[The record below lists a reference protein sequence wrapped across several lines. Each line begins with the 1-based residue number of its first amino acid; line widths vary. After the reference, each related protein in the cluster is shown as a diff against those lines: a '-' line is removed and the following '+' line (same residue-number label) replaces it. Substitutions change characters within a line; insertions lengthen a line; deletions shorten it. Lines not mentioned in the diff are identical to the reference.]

1 MSSNGNG
8 SSKWP
13 DFRLASTLWSF
24 MPGSQSNKPDKQ
36 NHEDRDGSH
45 SHGNEQHLKNEPQE
59 ELPEELMQSLEMT
72 QDDAGTENRSIDDM
86 SGLDNYED
94 AQSRS
99 EDDVQDQEFG
109 ALEMFDSNATQ
120 APYTSQLDN
129 ASEEEEK
136 APEATMSEDV
146 PSSKSRKH
154 KRDKK
159 ERKRK
164 SINESASPQPQ
175 SGEES
180 SRKHRKSKKKS
191 TLPVEIPDS
200 LIENNDT
207 TIFPSQPLDTSAAD
221 FDEDAA
227 APATQSKRK
236 RKPSDSTDGKQ
247 RKKRRSRDE
256 AADAE
261 SQQVVPG
268 TQENSLPAQE
278 EERYTKESQAVSFLR
293 TRDAAR
299 PAAIYD
305 DDTEDA
311 PQSPSAA
318 RLEVRDARSREGST
332 AHDKMDVDAPPGKE
346 SQDEENGASS
356 FPATNGQDNTEH
368 QELEHIA
375 RDVWN
380 AHINGQNLPNTQ
392 ESSVHPE
399 EMEVPTSAQRPHAT
413 NDVYD
418 VPGSPPHPSNP
429 PSANTKKARSGKAK
443 KAKPTFFE
451 KSPSP
456 ELHEG
461 DLPSPSAMT
470 PMPRKRTKKAS
481 NRRKSEANRAL
492 LSQNMQGG
500 DEDADTEYGSAAGG
514 RRNRMA
520 GFTQGR
526 FSDEELGR
534 IAQAVESYR
543 VERNMA
549 QHELNTM
556 IHAPGGTTAGDE
568 HAALWARIFA
578 TCPDRHRQKIINITR
593 KKFHNF
599 VARGT
604 WTNEQ
609 DAELRDLIEIHG
621 TKWSKIAG
629 IINRH
634 PEDLRDRYRNY
645 IICGD
650 SQRKDTWDEEEEG
663 NLTQYV
669 MEAMAAIDEL
679 RIIQPSRE
687 LLKKPY
693 EELIDWQN
701 ISERMGRTRS
711 RLQCI
716 TKWRAMN
723 IKTHGK
729 DKLVSNAPD
738 ASISFRLEKARRQIA
753 AMPEEERYRMVMA
766 ISGSSASVETKI
778 PWQRLVD
785 KQFRNKWH
793 RPTQMLL
800 WRRLKQY
807 VPESEKKTVRDCA
820 RHLMEVYT
828 QSGELPN
835 VEDSLFDDADEM
847 EFLNSIPTAHASHNA
862 AANGQNHMSAE
873 FVNEADDEDTEQQQ
887 GEYGVPDE
895 NIQPDL
901 PVAPME
907 HFEQAPMASMDAV
920 EQVAELAPMEDTE
933 MVDPALSAEPTEPAE
948 NAETEEAAE
957 SVDAIMKE
965 EPAPVAKPADTP
977 VFNEPAPP
985 KATRVA
991 KRTGMGKAKAPKP
1004 PRKSAARSTPAR
1016 ATPSRRSAR
1025 RAAPSQDPIEDDG
1038 DAEAA
1043 AAAEDNSEVDEVMTR
1058 KRKTPSRFRSAGV
1071 TQLPTTADDS
1081 DSVMDDMEDLPARI
1095 M

>member
-1 MSSNGNG
+1 MSGNGNG

-13 DFRLASTLWSF
+13 DFRLASTLWSL
-24 MPGSQSNKPDKQ
+24 MPGSQSNRPDKQ
-36 NHEDRDGSH
+36 NDEDRDGNQGH
-45 SHGNEQHLKNEPQE
+45 KNEQQLKNEPQE
-59 ELPEELMQSLEMT
+59 ELPEELMQSLELT
-72 QDDAGTENRSIDDM
+72 QDEVGTESRPIDEM
-86 SGLDNYED
+86 SGFDNYDGD
-94 AQSRS
+94 AQDGP
-99 EDDVQDQEFG
+99 EDDVQDQDFG
-109 ALEMFDSNATQ
+109 TLEMFDSNATQ

-129 ASEEEEK
+129 ASQEDQASE
-136 APEATMSEDV
+136 APMSEDI
-146 PSSKSRKH
+146 PSSQSRKH

-159 ERKRK
+159 GRKQK
-164 SINESASPQPQ
+164 GINESESPQLPAA
-175 SGEES
+175 EES
-180 SRKHRKSKKKS
+180 SRKSKKSKKKS
-191 TLPVEIPDS
+191 IVPVEIPDS
-200 LIENNDT
+200 MVENNT
-207 TIFPSQPLDTSAAD
+207 ATIFPSQPLDNLAAD
-221 FDEDAA
+221 LDDEMA
-227 APATQSKRK
+227 APATQPKRK
-236 RKPSDSTDGKQ
+236 RNLSDSIDGKQ

-256 AADAE
+256 AADIE
-261 SQQVVPG
+261 SQLAEPG
-268 TQENSLPAQE
+268 TQDGQIE
-278 EERYTKESQAVSFLR
+278 EADTKESQAASFLR

-305 DDTEDA
+305 DVAEDA

-318 RLEVRDARSREGST
+318 RLEVRDDARSREGST
-332 AHDKMDVDAPPGKE
+332 AHDEMDIDASAKQT
-346 SQDEENGASS
+346 QDQENEVSGFSAI
-356 FPATNGQDNTEH
+356 NGQENTEH
-368 QELEHIA
+368 QELEQVA

-380 AHINGQNLPNTQ
+380 AHINGQTQPNTQ
-392 ESSVHPE
+392 DSSVHPE
-399 EMEVPTSAQRPHAT
+399 EMEVPTSAQRPHT
-413 NDVYD
+413 SNDVYD
-418 VPGSPPHPSNP
+418 VPGSPVQASNP
-429 PSANTKKARSGKAK
+429 PSASAKRTRSGKAK

-456 ELHEG
+456 EVPEG

-492 LSQNMQGG
+492 SSQDMEVR
-500 DEDADTEYGSAAGG
+500 DDDDLYGNPATG

-526 FSDEELGR
+526 FTDEELGR
-534 IAQAVESYR
+534 IAQAVEGYR
-543 VERNMA
+543 VERNME
-549 QHELNTM
+549 QHELNAM

-604 WTNEQ
+604 WTSEQ
-609 DAELRDLIEIHG
+609 DAELRDLIEANG

-679 RIIQPSRE
+679 RIIQPTRE

-729 DKLVSNAPD
+729 DKLVSHAPD

-753 AMPEEERYRMVMA
+753 AMPEEERYRMIMA
-766 ISGSSASVETKI
+766 ISGSSASIEAKI

-785 KQFRNKWH
+785 KQFRNSWH

-800 WRRLKQY
+800 WRRLKQS
-807 VPESEKKTVRDCA
+807 VPESEQKTVRDSA
-820 RHLMEVYT
+820 QYLLNLYAQT
-828 QSGELPN
+828 GELPN
-835 VEDSLFDDADEM
+835 VDDALFDDAEEM
-847 EFLNSIPTAHASHNA
+847 EFVNSIPTTHVSHNNA
-862 AANGQNHMSAE
+862 SANGQNHMSAE
-873 FVNEADDEDTEQQQ
+873 FVNEADEEETEQPQ
-887 GEYGVPDE
+887 GEYVVPDE
-895 NIQPDL
+895 NINPDL
-901 PVAPME
+901 PIAPME
-907 HFEQAPMASMDAV
+907 DFDTAPMASMDPVAAV
-920 EQVAELAPMEDTE
+920 ANLAPMEDTE
-933 MVDPALSAEPTEPAE
+933 MVDPALSADHAEPEQPEQPEQPVGAP
-948 NAETEEAAE
+948 
-957 SVDAIMKE
+957 MKE
-965 EPAPVAKPADTP
+965 EPVPVAKPASTP
-977 VFNEPAPP
+977 VFDEPAPP

-1025 RAAPSQDPIEDDG
+1025 RAAPSQDPIEDDVEVQAG
-1038 DAEAA
+1038 AP
-1043 AAAEDNSEVDEVMTR
+1043 AEDNSEVDEAQTR

-1071 TQLPTTADDS
+1071 PEVSAAADDS
-1081 DSVMDDMEDLPARI
+1081 DSVMDDMEDLPARV

>member
-13 DFRLASTLWSF
+13 DFRLASTLWSL
-24 MPGSQSNKPDKQ
+24 MPGSQSNRPDKQ
-36 NHEDRDGSH
+36 NSDDRDGSH
-45 SHGNEQHLKNEPQE
+45 GHENEQHLKNEPQE

-72 QDDAGTENRSIDDM
+72 QDDVGAESRSIDDM
-86 SGLDNYED
+86 SGFDNYED
-94 AQSRS
+94 AQAGS

-129 ASEEEEK
+129 ASQEEEK
-136 APEATMSEDV
+136 VPEATMSEDV
-146 PSSKSRKH
+146 TPSQSRKH

-164 SINESASPQPQ
+164 SINESVSPQLQ
-175 SGEES
+175 AEEES

-200 LIENNDT
+200 LVENNDS
-207 TIFPSQPLDTSAAD
+207 TIFPSQPLDTSALD
-221 FDEDAA
+221 FDEETP
-227 APATQSKRK
+227 APATQTKRK
-236 RKPSDSTDGKQ
+236 RKPSDSTDGQQ

-256 AADAE
+256 AADTE

-268 TQENSLPAQE
+268 TQENGLPAQE
-278 EERYTKESQAVSFLR
+278 EEPDIKETQAASFLR

-299 PAAIYD
+299 PATIYD
-305 DDTEDA
+305 DVAEDA

-318 RLEVRDARSREGST
+318 RLEVRDTRSREGS
-332 AHDKMDVDAPPGKE
+332 AARDEMDVDAPPVKE
-346 SQDEENGASS
+346 SQDEENGVSGFSAM
-356 FPATNGQDNTEH
+356 NGQENTEH
-368 QELEHIA
+368 QELEQVA

-399 EMEVPTSAQRPHAT
+399 EMEIPTSAQRPHTT

-418 VPGSPPHPSNP
+418 VPGSPPHTSNP
-429 PSANTKKARSGKAK
+429 PSASAKKTRPGKAK

-456 ELHEG
+456 ELPEG

-481 NRRKSEANRAL
+481 NRRKSEANRTL
-492 LSQNMQGG
+492 LYQNMQEG
-500 DEDADTEYGSAAGG
+500 DEDADAEYGSAAGG

-526 FSDEELGR
+526 FSDEELSR

-609 DAELRDLIEIHG
+609 DSELRDLIEIHG

-650 SQRKDTWDEEEEG
+650 SQRKDTWDEDEEG
-663 NLTQYV
+663 NLTKYV

-679 RIIQPSRE
+679 RIIQPTRE

-729 DKLVSNAPD
+729 DKLVSHAPD
-738 ASISFRLEKARRQIA
+738 APISFRLEKARRQIA

-800 WRRLKQY
+800 WRRLKQH
-807 VPESEKKTVRDCA
+807 VSESEKKTVRDCA
-820 RHLMEVYT
+820 RHLIEVYT
-828 QSGELPN
+828 QTGELPN

-847 EFLNSIPTAHASHNA
+847 EFLNSIPTAHASHSNA
-862 AANGQNHMSAE
+862 PANGQNHMSAE

-901 PVAPME
+901 PIAPME
-907 HFEQAPMASMDAV
+907 QFEQAPVASMDP
-920 EQVAELAPMEDTE
+920 VATVADLAPMEDTE
-933 MVDPALSAEPTEPAE
+933 MVDPALSAEPVEPAE
-948 NAETEEAAE
+948 P
-957 SVDAIMKE
+957 VDAVMKE
-965 EPAPVAKPADTP
+965 EPTPVAKPANTP
-977 VFNEPAPP
+977 VFDEPAPP

-1016 ATPSRRSAR
+1016 ATPTRATPSRRSAR

-1038 DAEAA
+1038 DAETAA
-1043 AAAEDNSEVDEVMTR
+1043 PAEDNSEVDEVKTR
-1058 KRKTPSRFRSAGV
+1058 KRKTPSRFRSAV
-1071 TQLPTTADDS
+1071 VSELTTAADDS

>member
-1 MSSNGNG
+1 MSGNGNG

-13 DFRLASTLWSF
+13 DFRLASTLWSL
-24 MPGSQSNKPDKQ
+24 MPGSQSNRPDKQ
-36 NHEDRDGSH
+36 NDQDRDGN
-45 SHGNEQHLKNEPQE
+45 GNEGHKNEQQLKNEPQG
-59 ELPEELMQSLEMT
+59 ELPEELMQSLELT
-72 QDDAGTENRSIDDM
+72 QDEVGTGSRPIDEM
-86 SGLDNYED
+86 SGFDNYDGD
-94 AQSRS
+94 AQSGP
-99 EDDVQDQEFG
+99 EDDVQDQDFG
-109 ALEMFDSNATQ
+109 TLEMFDSNATQ
-120 APYTSQLDN
+120 APYTSQLDS
-129 ASEEEEK
+129 ASQEDQ
-136 APEATMSEDV
+136 APEAPTSEDI
-146 PSSKSRKH
+146 PSSQSQKH

-159 ERKRK
+159 GRKQK
-164 SINESASPQPQ
+164 GINESESPQLPAAQ
-175 SGEES
+175 GS
-180 SRKHRKSKKKS
+180 SRKSKKSKKKS
-191 TLPVEIPDS
+191 TVPVEIPDS
-200 LIENNDT
+200 LIENNT
-207 TIFPSQPLDTSAAD
+207 STMFPSQPLDNNLAVD
-221 FDEDAA
+221 LDDEAA
-227 APATQSKRK
+227 APATQTKRK
-236 RKPSDSTDGKQ
+236 RNPSDSTDGKQ

-256 AADAE
+256 AADIE
-261 SQQVVPG
+261 SQLVEPG
-268 TQENSLPAQE
+268 TQDGQIE
-278 EERYTKESQAVSFLR
+278 EADIKESQAASFLR

-299 PAAIYD
+299 PASIYD
-305 DDTEDA
+305 DVAEDV

-318 RLEVRDARSREGST
+318 RLEVRDARSREGSA
-332 AHDKMDVDAPPGKE
+332 AHDEMDIDASVKQT
-346 SQDEENGASS
+346 QDQETEVSGFSAI
-356 FPATNGQDNTEH
+356 NGQENTEH
-368 QELEHIA
+368 QELEQVA

-380 AHINGQNLPNTQ
+380 AHINGQNQPNTQ
-392 ESSVHPE
+392 DPSVHPE
-399 EMEVPTSAQRPHAT
+399 EMEVPTSAQRPHT
-413 NDVYD
+413 SNDVYD
-418 VPGSPPHPSNP
+418 VPGSPVQASNP
-429 PSANTKKARSGKAK
+429 PSASAK
-443 KAKPTFFE
+443 

-456 ELHEG
+456 EVPEG

-492 LSQNMQGG
+492 SSQDMEVR
-500 DEDADTEYGSAAGG
+500 DDDDLYGNPATG

-526 FSDEELGR
+526 FTGEELSR

-543 VERNMA
+543 VERNMV
-549 QHELNTM
+549 QHELNAM

-604 WTNEQ
+604 WTSEQ
-609 DAELRDLIEIHG
+609 DAELRDLIEANG

-679 RIIQPSRE
+679 RIIQPTRE

-729 DKLVSNAPD
+729 DKLVSHAPD

-753 AMPEEERYRMVMA
+753 AMPEEERYRMIMA
-766 ISGSSASVETKI
+766 ISGSSASIEAKI

-785 KQFRNKWH
+785 KQFRNSWH

-800 WRRLKQY
+800 WRRLKQS
-807 VPESEKKTVRDCA
+807 VPESEQKTVRDSA
-820 RHLMEVYT
+820 QYLLNLYAQT
-828 QSGELPN
+828 GELPN
-835 VEDSLFDDADEM
+835 VDDALFDDAEEM
-847 EFLNSIPTAHASHNA
+847 EFVNSIPTAHASHNNTP
-862 AANGQNHMSAE
+862 ANGQSHMSAE
-873 FVNEADDEDTEQQQ
+873 FVNEADEEETEQPQ

-895 NIQPDL
+895 NINPDL
-901 PVAPME
+901 PIAPME
-907 HFEQAPMASMDAV
+907 DFNPAPMASMDPVAAV
-920 EQVAELAPMEDTE
+920 ADLAPMEDTE
-933 MVDPALSAEPTEPAE
+933 MVDPALSADHAEPEQPEEP
-948 NAETEEAAE
+948 
-957 SVDAIMKE
+957 VDAPMKE
-965 EPAPVAKPADTP
+965 EPVPVAKPTSTP
-977 VFNEPAPP
+977 VFDEPAPP

-991 KRTGMGKAKAPKP
+991 KRT
-1004 PRKSAARSTPAR
+1004 
-1016 ATPSRRSAR
+1016 
-1025 RAAPSQDPIEDDG
+1025 APSQDPIEDDG
-1038 DAEAA
+1038 EVQAGAP
-1043 AAAEDNSEVDEVMTR
+1043 AEDNSEVDEAQTR

-1071 TQLPTTADDS
+1071 TEVSAAADDS
-1081 DSVMDDMEDLPARI
+1081 DSVMDDMEDLPARV